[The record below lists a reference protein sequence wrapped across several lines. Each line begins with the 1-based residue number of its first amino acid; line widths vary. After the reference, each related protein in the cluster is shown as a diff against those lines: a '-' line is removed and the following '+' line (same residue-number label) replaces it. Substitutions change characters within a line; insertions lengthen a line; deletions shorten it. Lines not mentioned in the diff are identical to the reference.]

1 MNLSEFKFTAIILG
15 NNTANELKKTLNSII
30 NQTLNFNENIEVII
44 IDNNT
49 NYVQNIFNNDY
60 AENIKCFESDSPI
73 AANIGLENAN
83 GNYLIFLH
91 ANDYLSEDTLEN
103 ALNLIENDKNLDL
116 IALPIYYY
124 KNGRKERY
132 LDYIIDE
139 NGIFDLIKNPEHAQ
153 ILGPSTIIKKESINN
168 IRYLNEYNHHH
179 DLLNEISLNCSRLG
193 ICKLGSFFIENIEEK
208 ILPTEEIALNDEEYS
223 KFIENNL
230 NRIIKQSE
238 SKFKEIPKFVQYEL
252 LNQLKWLSAIE
263 NSKEELD
270 LAKLKP
276 FVEIID
282 DNIIMNNILIDND
295 TKIFLF
301 NLKYGQIPK
310 DLIEKL
316 NLNTVFIDIY
326 DIINNNLHIV
336 ASTITVADRN
346 LDLLVNG
353 EKINTSILKFPQYDK
368 YSLGHK
374 YASDYSIEATIPL
387 SDSKKYE
394 ILFKSENI
402 HLNIDFSRPC
412 NFSKSIGYAKTKH
425 YISILKENRIIV
437 KRKTALSWIKQ
448 ELSTQIN
455 MIRHH
460 ESGFLK
466 ALPFRMAYMISY
478 PFLKNKRIWFYMDR
492 PNEPDDNGL
501 HLFKYSVKQDEDID
515 KYFIIDAN
523 NEDFDEIKKIGK
535 VLPYKSLKHRF
546 LGLYVENIISSH
558 PDNEIIYPFWGGYPF
573 FAGLLKSNNI
583 FLQHGIL
590 KDNISDWLNIKN
602 MNLSFFLVSS
612 KKEYDSTFKY
622 PYNYEKE
629 VIQLQGL
636 PRYDNLKNVEDKHEI
651 IIMPSWRRYLT
662 RKSNEYIAESE
673 YFKRFNSLINNEK
686 LIEKAREHNYE
697 IIFRPHPNVYNFIE
711 LFDENDYVK
720 IDYEKTKFQ
729 TLFNNGSLLITDY
742 SSVAFDFA
750 YLYKP
755 VLYYQYGNDY
765 HFDTEKSFFDYESMG
780 MGEIC
785 KNEDELVDFII
796 EYIENDCKIK
806 NKYVK
811 RIDDFFLFNDKNNC
825 KRVHEAIHEVPL
837 KD

>member
-1 MNLSEFKFTAIILG
+1 MLQII
-15 NNTANELKKTLNSII
+15 
-30 NQTLNFNENIEVII
+30 
-44 IDNNT
+44 
-49 NYVQNIFNNDY
+49 
-60 AENIKCFESDSPI
+60 
-73 AANIGLENAN
+73 
-83 GNYLIFLH
+83 
-91 ANDYLSEDTLEN
+91 
-103 ALNLIENDKNLDL
+103 
-116 IALPIYYY
+116 
-124 KNGRKERY
+124 
-132 LDYIIDE
+132 
-139 NGIFDLIKNPEHAQ
+139 
-153 ILGPSTIIKKESINN
+153 
-168 IRYLNEYNHHH
+168 
-179 DLLNEISLNCSRLG
+179 
-193 ICKLGSFFIENIEEK
+193 
-208 ILPTEEIALNDEEYS
+208 
-223 KFIENNL
+223 
-230 NRIIKQSE
+230 
-238 SKFKEIPKFVQYEL
+238 
-252 LNQLKWLSAIE
+252 
-263 NSKEELD
+263 
-270 LAKLKP
+270 
-276 FVEIID
+276 
-282 DNIIMNNILIDND
+282 
-295 TKIFLF
+295 
-301 NLKYGQIPK
+301 
-310 DLIEKL
+310 
-316 NLNTVFIDIY
+316 
-326 DIINNNLHIV
+326 
-336 ASTITVADRN
+336 
-346 LDLLVNG
+346 
-353 EKINTSILKFPQYDK
+353 
-368 YSLGHK
+368 
-374 YASDYSIEATIPL
+374 IPL
-387 SDSKKYE
+387 SKSKKFE
-394 ILFKSENI
+394 IRFETENKR
-402 HLNIDFSRPC
+402 LNIDFSRPC

-425 YISILKENRIIV
+425 YISILKENIIIL
-437 KRKTALSWIKQ
+437 KRKTTLNWIKQ
-448 ELSTQIN
+448 EIITQLN
-455 MIRHH
+455 MIKHH

-466 ALPFRMAYMISY
+466 ALPFRIAYMIGY

-492 PNEPDDNGL
+492 PNESDDNGL

-629 VIQLQGL
+629 VIQLRGL

-755 VLYYQYGNDY
+755 VIYYQYGKDY

-785 KNEDELVDFII
+785 KNEDELVDLII
-796 EYIENDCKIK
+796 GYIENDCKIK
-806 NKYVK
+806 NKYAK

>member
-1 MNLSEFKFTAIILG
+1 MKLSEFKFTAIVLG
-15 NNTANELKKTLNSII
+15 SNSVNELKKTLNSFT
-30 NQTLNFNENIEVII
+30 NQTLNFRENIEII
-44 IDNNT
+44 VIDNKA
-49 NYVQNIFNNDY
+49 NYIKNIFNEDDDK
-60 AENIKCFESDSPI
+60 NIKYIESNSPT

-83 GNYLIFLH
+83 GEYIIILH
-91 ANDYLSEDTLEN
+91 ANDYISENTLEDTLK
-103 ALNLIENDKNLDL
+103 LIENDKDVDL
-116 IALPIYYY
+116 ITLPIYYY

-132 LDYIIDE
+132 LDYSINE
-139 NGIFDLIKNPEHAQ
+139 NGIFDLNKNSEFVQ
-153 ILGPSTIIKKESINN
+153 LLGPSTIIKKEAIKD
-168 IRYLNEYNHHH
+168 IRYLDEYNHH
-179 DLLNEISLNCSRLG
+179 LAFLNEISLDSPKLG
-193 ICKLGSFFIENIEEK
+193 ICKQGSFFIENIEEK
-208 ILPTEEIALNDEEYS
+208 ILPTEEIALNNKEYL
-223 KFIENNL
+223 KFIDNNL
-230 NRIIKQSE
+230 NTIIKKSE
-238 SKFKEIPKFVQYEL
+238 SNFQEIPKFVQYEL

-263 NSKEELD
+263 YSKEELD
-270 LAKLKP
+270 LTRLKP
-276 FVEIID
+276 FVESID
-282 DNIIMNNILIDND
+282 DNILLNNLLIEND

-301 NLKYGQIPK
+301 KLKYDQIPK

-326 DIINNNLHIV
+326 DIINNKLNIL
-336 ASTITVADRN
+336 ASLTTLTDIK
-346 LDLLVNG
+346 LDIIVNG
-353 EKINTSILKFPQYDK
+353 EKINTTIKKFPQYDK

-387 SDSKKYE
+387 SESKKYE
-394 ILFKSENI
+394 IRWETENVR
-402 HLNIDFSRPC
+402 LKIDFSRPC
-412 NFSKSIGYAKTKH
+412 NFSKSIGYGKTKH

-437 KRKTALSWIKQ
+437 KRKTTLNWIKQ

-455 MIRHH
+455 MIRRH

-466 ALPFRMAYMISY
+466 ALPFRMAYMLSY

-492 PNEPDDNGL
+492 PDEPDDNGL
-501 HLFKYSVKQDEDID
+501 HLFKYSVKQNEDID

-535 VLPYKSLKHRF
+535 VLPYKSFKHRL

-590 KDNISDWLNIKN
+590 KDDISDWLNRKN

-622 PYNYEKE
+622 PYNYGKK
-629 VIQLQGL
+629 VIQLKGL

-662 RKSNEYIAESE
+662 RKSNEYIAETE

-686 LIEKAREHNYE
+686 LIEKAKEHNYE

-755 VLYYQYGNDY
+755 VIYYQYGNDY
-765 HFDTEKSFFDYESMG
+765 HFNTERSFFDYESMG
-780 MGEIC
+780 MGEVC
-785 KNEDELVDFII
+785 KNEDELVDLII

-806 NKYVK
+806 QKYSK
-811 RIDDFFLFNDKNNC
+811 RIDNFFLFNDKNNC
-825 KRVHEAIHEVPL
+825 KRVHEAIKEIPL